1 MSVTAEVV
9 AGNGGTPG
17 VRVPG
22 GGTFLAPLVGRLA
35 VEYRVDPEVGGR
47 LGATVLE
54 SFAGARVQTF
64 VPVLV
69 EKRLRETLRGRH
81 RPRAV
86 PGVSGG
92 PCGNPQTPA

>member
-1 MSVTAEVV
+1 VSVTAEVV
-9 AGNGGTPG
+9 AGN
-17 VRVPG
+17 

-35 VEYRVDPEVGGR
+35 VEYGVDPELVGR

-69 EKRLRETLRGRH
+69 EKRLRETLRGRP